1 MNKMIIYIH
10 GQGGSAAEAEHYQQL
25 FPGCRVLGFDY
36 RSQTPW
42 DAKDEFTTFFR
53 QLSRG
58 HGAVILIANSL
69 GAFLAMH
76 ADIEA
81 FIQRAFFISPVVDM
95 EKLIRSMM
103 AEANVSEAELR
114 AQGVISTGF
123 GPDLSWEY
131 LTYVREHQLQWTVPT
146 AILYGGQDSFTDYA
160 AMADFA
166 REHGARL
173 TVMEGGEHWFHT
185 AEQMEFLDNWLR
197 SGAANDAK

>member
-53 QLSRG
+53 QLSREYG
-58 HGAVILIANSL
+58 TVILIANSL
-69 GAFLAMH
+69 GAYLAMS
-76 ADIEA
+76 AGIEE
-81 FIQRAFFISPVVDM
+81 FVCRAYFISPIIAM
-95 EKLIRSMM
+95 EQLIRAMM
-103 AEANVSEAELR
+103 AEVQVSEAELR
-114 AQGVISTGF
+114 KKGVISTGC

-131 LTYVREHQLQWTVPT
+131 LTYIREHPLRWKVLTD
-146 AILYGGQDSFTDYA
+146 ILYGGKDSLTDYETMA
-160 AMADFA
+160 AFA

-173 TVMEGGEHWFHT
+173 TVMENGEHWFHT
-185 AEQMEFLDNWLR
+185 EEQMVFLDAWF
-197 SGAANDAK
+197 SKQPQSA

>member
-36 RSQTPW
+36 RSQTPR
-42 DAKDEFTTFFR
+42 DAKDEFTTLFR

-95 EKLIRSMM
+95 EKLIGKMLIW
-103 AEANVSEAELR
+103 ADVSEAELR
-114 AQGVISTGF
+114 EKGVIPTGF
-123 GPDLSWEY
+123 GQDLSWEY
-131 LTYVREHQLQWTVPT
+131 LTYVREHPLRWTVPT
-146 AILYGGQDSFTDYA
+146 DILYGGKDSFTDYA
-160 AMADFA
+160 AMAAFA

-173 TVMEGGEHWFHT
+173 TVMEDGEHWFHT
-185 AEQMEFLDNWLR
+185 EEQMAFLDDWLEKQLQ
-197 SGAANDAK
+197 GE

>member
-1 MNKMIIYIH
+1 MDKMIIYIH

-53 QLSRG
+53 QLSRE

-69 GAFLAMH
+69 GAFLAMS

-95 EKLIRSMM
+95 EKLIGKMLIW
-103 AEANVSEAELR
+103 ADVSEGELKEK
-114 AQGVISTGF
+114 GVVPTDF
-123 GPDLSWEY
+123 GEDLSWEY
-131 LTYVREHQLQWTVPT
+131 LTYVREHPLKWDVPT
-146 AILYGGQDSFTDYA
+146 AIICGSGDSLTDYETI
-160 AMADFA
+160 ADFA
-166 REHGARL
+166 QKHGARL

-185 AEQMEFLDNWLR
+185 EEQMAFLDAWFGKQLQ
-197 SGAANDAK
+197 SE